1 MIKPLTP
8 PELNAYFDRIGFA
21 GEPRADLATLTALQA
36 AHLAAIPFEAI
47 DTQLGTPPGLDP
59 DTIFA
64 KLVTVR
70 RGGWCYEMNGLLGRV
85 LVTIGFKVT
94 RLAGGVMRHML
105 GDFVLGGHLCLR
117 VVLDRA
123 YLVDCGFGG
132 ALLAPIPL
140 AEGEHHFAPFT
151 VSLSRTEDG
160 YWRFTQQGHGEP
172 FSFDFRDEPADEAL
186 LADRC
191 AWQGVHPDSNF
202 TRNLVAH
209 RRIGERHVSLRGRVV
224 EISTPAEAERRT
236 LTSPRELVA
245 ALRTEFGLDV
255 PQVTSLWDK
264 VCARHE
270 ELFGPK

>member
-8 PELNAYFDRIGFA
+8 PELNAYFVRIGFG
-21 GEPRADLATLTALQA
+21 GEPRADLATLTVLQA

-64 KLVTVR
+64 KLVTAR

-94 RLAGGVMRHML
+94 RLAGGVMRQVL

-117 VVLDRA
+117 VDLDQP

-140 AEGEHHFAPFT
+140 RKGEHSFPPFT
-151 VSLSRTEDG
+151 VSLTRTEDG
-160 YWRFTQQGHGEP
+160 FWRFTQQGHGAP

-191 AWQGVHPDSNF
+191 AWQGTHAESNF
-202 TRNLVAH
+202 TQNLVAH
-209 RRIGERHVSLRGRVV
+209 RRAGARHVTLRGRVI
-224 EISTPAEAERRT
+224 ETSTPAGTERRV
-236 LTSPRELVA
+236 LASPDELVL
-245 ALRTEFGLDV
+245 ALRTEMDLDV
-255 PQVTSLWDK
+255 PQVAGLWDR

-270 ELFGPK
+270 ELFGG